1 MRKDAYEIKWRDTT
15 TDGDHITKEHTRVQN
30 IKDLDYKPIRVMF
43 YYPNR
48 KQVVKIQQTLQTM
61 YSGVDGKYYFGENAW
76 EIIKN
81 RTGVDL
87 LHILEKIAEMKTGD

>member
-1 MRKDAYEIKWRDTT
+1 
-15 TDGDHITKEHTRVQN
+15 
-30 IKDLDYKPIRVMF
+30 MF

-61 YSGVDGKYYFGENAW
+61 YSGVDGKYYFGENVW